1 MKPTLKPGVKH
12 ALSFK
17 VPRNKTVPYLYPEAA
32 NLQAMPEV
40 FATGFMVGLFEWV
53 CIELLSEHL
62 DPGEG
67 SLGTH
72 VDFSHDAATP
82 AGMTITVEAECVG
95 VEGPKI
101 RFRVSGH
108 DGIDKI
114 GGGEHERFIVKW
126 DKFNARVAEKTKR
139 AGVLAGAN

>member
-1 MKPTLKPGVKH
+1 MKPTLKPRLKRK
-12 ALSFK
+12 LSFK
-17 VPRNKTVPYLYPEAA
+17 VPRNKTVPYLYPETT
-32 NLQAMPEV
+32 NFQGMPEV

-53 CIELLSEHL
+53 CIELLAEHL
-62 DPGEG
+62 DAGEG

-72 VDFSHDAATP
+72 VDFSHDAAAP

-95 VEGPKI
+95 VEGPKV

-139 AGVLAGAN
+139 AQVMAGAD